1 MATLTIDQNRWEVA
15 QVGDTR
21 LTLLVQ
27 VDGVAATM
35 TSPTLDVYDGST
47 LLGSPTVTPTSGV
60 LSATVTEAMIT
71 IETSSTVTLSWTFTI
86 SGEVHRW
93 QVNVPVV
100 DILDHPGC
108 TQAMLY
114 EVAPELATCFPAGQT
129 TWIPQ
134 IQAAWRKLKVDLAL
148 AGRTLG
154 NSPDKLIIGQ
164 LHLAA
169 AMVAVA
175 RILRTVQG
183 RATVWAENGAF
194 WAEEYETTLSKL
206 KLVQKNAES
215 GAFPAGATL
224 PVIGARGGVSLRQID
239 PYQRGRM

>member
-35 TSPTLDVYDGST
+35 TSPTLDVYDGAT
-47 LLGSPTVTPTSGV
+47 LLGSPSVTATSGV

-71 IETSSTVTLSWTFTI
+71 VDTATTVTLSWTFTI
-86 SGEVHRW
+86 SGEIHRW

-114 EVAPELATCFPAGQT
+114 EVAPELSACFPSGQT
-129 TWIPQ
+129 TWVPQ
-134 IQAAWRKLKVDLAL
+134 IQTAWRKLKVDLGL

-154 NSPDKLIIGQ
+154 NSPDRLIIGY
-164 LHLAA
+164 LHMAGT
-169 AMVAVA
+169 MVAIS
-175 RILRTVQG
+175 RILRTMQG
-183 RATVWAENGAF
+183 RATVWSETGAF
-194 WAEEYETTLSKL
+194 WAEEYERTLSKL
-206 KLVQKNAES
+206 KLVQKDGDSE
-215 GAFPAGATL
+215 AFPKGSTL
-224 PVIGARGGVSLRQID
+224 PVIDARGGVSLRQRD
-239 PYQRGRM
+239 PYQQGRM

>member
-35 TSPTLDVYDGST
+35 TSPTLDVYDGAT
-47 LLGSPTVTPTSGV
+47 LLGSPSVTATSGV
-60 LSATVTEAMIT
+60 LSATVTESMIT
-71 IETSSTVTLSWTFTI
+71 VETGTTVTLSWTFTV
-86 SGEVHRW
+86 SGEVRRW

-114 EVAPELATCFPAGQT
+114 EVAPELSTCFPTGQT

-134 IQAAWRKLKVDLAL
+134 IQAAWRKLKVDLEVEQ
-148 AGRTLG
+148 RTLG
-154 NSPDKLIIGQ
+154 NSPNKLVIGH
-164 LHLAA
+164 LHLAGT
-169 AMVAVA
+169 MVAIA
-175 RILRTVQG
+175 RVLRTVQG
-183 RATVWAENGAF
+183 RATVWTDAG
-194 WAEEYETTLSKL
+194 EYWDSEYQQTLSKL
-206 KLVQKNAES
+206 RLVQKTRDSE
-215 GAFPAGATL
+215 AFPKGSTV
-224 PVIGARGGVSLRQID
+224 PVVDARGGVSLRQRD
-239 PYQRGRM
+239 PYQQGRM